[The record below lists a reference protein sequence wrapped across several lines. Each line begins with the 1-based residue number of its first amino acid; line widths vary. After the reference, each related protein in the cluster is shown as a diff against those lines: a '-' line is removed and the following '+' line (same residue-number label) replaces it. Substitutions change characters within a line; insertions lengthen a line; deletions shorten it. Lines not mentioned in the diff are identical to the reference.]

1 MPAASHSLASAANHG
16 FGAECL
22 WFAALRGGS
31 LVLQFLGIVALSRV
45 LEPAGYGEISFVL
58 ACVNMLTIPLQ
69 LGLPTLVVREA
80 AIARTSA
87 RWGPVHGLAWRCTQV
102 VAVVTTAVGVV
113 AIAVAYLPVLP
124 VREEARS
131 SWMLGLALI
140 PLTILLTLSS
150 AFMRGLGIGTMSHV
164 PNLIIRPGLSL
175 AGIALVAYVVT
186 APHLRPLWALVSLVA
201 ATAVAAA
208 AAMLLAMKWWPSLEC
223 DRPIDESGRWVRAAV
238 PMALTSTLYVVLLNV
253 DVAMLGFLRPG
264 AEVGCYRIALQCA
277 SLIVL
282 MLVAVNAVIAPR
294 YAELHAACDTRGLAA
309 ACRASSLIGG
319 SWAAVVY
326 AAFLVAGPSGIR
338 LLFGDG
344 YDDAMLPMLVLGA
357 GEVVNAAFGPVGL
370 LLSMAGH
377 EGDTLRGVGVAV
389 IVKILLCAAL
399 IPILGA
405 LGAAL
410 AAAAGT
416 IVWNVLLWL
425 RVRDHW
431 GGFRH
436 TIPETDGR
444 RMTNERHGVSGVAA

>member
-1 MPAASHSLASAANHG
+1 MATNASPG

-22 WFAALRGGS
+22 WFAVLRGGS

-58 ACVNMLTIPLQ
+58 ACVTMLTIPLQ

-80 AIARTSA
+80 AIAKTSA
-87 RWGPVHGLAWRCTQV
+87 RWGPIHGLAWRCAQV
-102 VAVVTTAVGVV
+102 FAVVTTAIGIVAVV
-113 AIAVAYLPVLP
+113 VSYLPALP
-124 VREEARS
+124 IREEARS
-131 SWMLGLALI
+131 YWTLGLALV
-140 PLTILLTLSS
+140 PLTMLLTLSS
-150 AFMRGLGIGTMSHV
+150 AFMRGLGIGPISHI

-175 AGIALVAYVVT
+175 AGVAIVAYGVT
-186 APHLRPLWALVSLVA
+186 APSLRPLWALVTLVA
-201 ATAVAAA
+201 ATGVAAA
-208 AAMLLAMKWWPSLEC
+208 TGMLLTVQRWPSLGR
-223 DRPIDESGRWVRAAV
+223 DRPIDESRRWVRAAI

-264 AEVGCYRIALQCA
+264 VEVGCYRVALQCA
-277 SLIVL
+277 SLIVM
-282 MLVAVNAVIAPR
+282 MLVAVNAVVAPR
-294 YAELHAACDTRGLAA
+294 YAELHAAGDMRGLAA
-309 ACRASSLIGG
+309 ACRMSSLIGG
-319 SWAAVVY
+319 IWAAIVY
-326 AAFLVAGPSGIR
+326 AGFLYAGPAGIR
-338 LLFGDG
+338 LLFGNG

-377 EGDTLRGVGVAV
+377 EGDTLRGVGIAV

-399 IPILGA
+399 IPFLGT

-410 AAAAGT
+410 AAASGT

-431 GGFRH
+431 GGFGDA
-436 TIPETDGR
+436 IPEAKGR
-444 RMTNERHGVSGVAA
+444 RTTRETHGVSGVAA

>member
-1 MPAASHSLASAANHG
+1 MHAASQSTAPAVNQG
-16 FGAECL
+16 FGTECL
-22 WFAALRGGS
+22 GFAALRGGS

-102 VAVVTTAVGVV
+102 VAAVTTAIGLM
-113 AIAVAYLPVLP
+113 AVAVACLPALP
-124 VREEARS
+124 MREEARFY
-131 SWMLGLALI
+131 WTLGLALI

-164 PNLIIRPGLSL
+164 PNLLIRPGLSL
-175 AGIALVAYVVT
+175 AGVAIVAYGVGT
-186 APHLRPLWALVSLVA
+186 PHLRPLWALVSLVA
-201 ATAVAAA
+201 ATGVAAA
-208 AAMLLAMKWWPSLEC
+208 AGILLTVQRWPSPER
-223 DRPIDESGRWVRAAV
+223 DRPVDESGRWVRAAV

-277 SLIVL
+277 SLIVM
-282 MLVAVNAVIAPR
+282 MLVAVNAVVAPR
-294 YAELHAACDTRGLAA
+294 YAELHAARDVRALAA
-309 ACRASSLIGG
+309 ACRTSSLMGG
-319 SWAAVVY
+319 IWAAAVY
-326 AAFLVAGPSGIR
+326 AAFLLAGPSGIR

-377 EGDTLRGVGVAV
+377 EKDTLRGVGVAV
-389 IVKILLCAAL
+389 IVKILLCATL
-399 IPILGA
+399 IPILGT

-410 AAAAGT
+410 AAASGT

-431 GGFRH
+431 GGSGQAA
-436 TIPETDGR
+436 PEAEGR
-444 RMTNERHGVSGVAA
+444 RTTHGTDCVSGVAA